1 MTHTPHHEDPRISA
15 LQSAEPQRHAQDGRS
30 TAPESEENTPQP
42 QRKSELLVV
51 TGMSGAGRSTAA
63 NALEDQGWY
72 VVDNL
77 PPQMLQ
83 TLADLV
89 SRTPEAIPR
98 LAVVIDVRGKAL
110 FNDMKETLAAL
121 EASGVDFSVLYLEA
135 SDETLVARYE
145 HQRRPHPLQAG
156 GRILDGIAA
165 ERSLLKDLRE
175 SADIVLDTST
185 YNVHALSKAVAD
197 LYTTD
202 GPVVLRLTVM
212 SFGFKYG
219 VPADANY
226 VADVRFIPNP
236 HWVPALRPRTGKDV
250 EVRDYVFKED
260 GSRSFVER
268 FTGMLEP
275 VFEGYR
281 AENKHYAT
289 IAIGCTG
296 GKHRSVAVT
305 EEVARR
311 LSKYPRVT
319 VNVEHRDI
327 GRE

>member
-1 MTHTPHHEDPRISA
+1 MTENIHSSPGSDHARPERPR
-15 LQSAEPQRHAQDGRS
+15 
-30 TAPESEENTPQP
+30 TA
-42 QRKSELLVV
+42 ELLVV
-51 TGMSGAGRSTAA
+51 TGLSGAGRSTAA

-83 TLADLV
+83 TLADVV
-89 SRTPEAIPR
+89 SRSPEAIPR

-110 FNDMKETLAAL
+110 FDDMQDTLSAL
-121 EASGVDFSVLYLEA
+121 EANGVEFSILFLEA
-135 SDETLVARYE
+135 SDEVLVARYE

-165 ERSLLKDLRE
+165 ERRLLSALRE
-175 SADIVLDTST
+175 SADVVLDTSSF
-185 YNVHALSKAVAD
+185 NVHGLSKAVAD
-197 LYTTD
+197 LYSTN

-236 HWVPALRPRTGKDV
+236 HWVPALRPRTGRDK
-250 EVRDYVFKED
+250 EVRDYVFQGE
-260 GSRSFVER
+260 GARTFLER
-268 FTGMLEP
+268 FTSMLEP

-281 AENKHYAT
+281 TENKHYAT

-296 GKHRSVAVT
+296 GKHRSVAMT

-311 LSKYPRVT
+311 LSKLPRVV
-319 VNVEHRDI
+319 VNVEHRDV

>member
-1 MTHTPHHEDPRISA
+1 MSEHTAGADVGTA
-15 LQSAEPQRHAQDGRS
+15 GGTDHAKPTS
-30 TAPESEENTPQP
+30 
-42 QRKSELLVV
+42 SELLVV

-63 NALEDQGWY
+63 NALEDLGWY

-77 PPQMLQ
+77 PPQMLH

-89 SRTPEAIPR
+89 SRTPQALPK

-121 EASGVDFSVLYLEA
+121 EASDVDFSVLFLDA
-135 SDETLVARYE
+135 ADDVLVSRYE

-156 GRILDGIAA
+156 GRILDGIRA
-165 ERSLLKDLRE
+165 ERALLTDLRE
-175 SADIVLDTST
+175 SADVVLDTSGF
-185 YNVHALSKAVAD
+185 NVHALSRAVAD
-197 LYTTD
+197 LFSTN
-202 GPVVLRLTVM
+202 GPVVLRLTVL

-236 HWVPALRPRTGKDV
+236 HWVPSLRPRTGKDD
-250 EVRDYVFKED
+250 EVRDYVFQDE
-260 GSRSFVER
+260 GPRQFVDR
-268 FTGMLEP
+268 FVAMLEP
-275 VFEGYR
+275 VFAGYR
-281 AENKHYAT
+281 TENKHYAT
-289 IAIGCTG
+289 VAIGCTG
-296 GKHRSVAVT
+296 GKHRSVAVS

-311 LSKYPRVT
+311 LAKLPLVT
-319 VNVEHRDI
+319 VNIQHRDM

>member
-1 MTHTPHHEDPRISA
+1 MT
-15 LQSAEPQRHAQDGRS
+15 
-30 TAPESEENTPQP
+30 ENTHSIPGADHARP
-42 QRKSELLVV
+42 ERPRTAELLVV
-51 TGMSGAGRSTAA
+51 TGLSGAGRSTAA

-83 TLADLV
+83 TLADVV
-89 SRTPEAIPR
+89 SRSPEAIPR

-110 FNDMKETLAAL
+110 FDDMHDTLSAL
-121 EASGVDFSVLYLEA
+121 EANGVEFSILFLEA
-135 SDETLVARYE
+135 SDEVLVARYE

-165 ERSLLKDLRE
+165 ERRLLAALRE
-175 SADIVLDTST
+175 SADVVLDTSSF
-185 YNVHALSKAVAD
+185 NVHGLSKAVAD
-197 LYTTD
+197 LYSTN

-236 HWVPALRPRTGKDV
+236 HWVPALRPRTGRDK
-250 EVRDYVFKED
+250 EVRDYVFQGE
-260 GSRSFVER
+260 GARTFLER
-268 FTGMLEP
+268 FTSMLEP

-281 AENKHYAT
+281 TENKHYAT

-296 GKHRSVAVT
+296 GKHRSVAMT
-305 EEVARR
+305 EEIAKR
-311 LSKYPRVT
+311 LSKLPRVV
-319 VNVEHRDI
+319 VNVEHRDVS
-327 GRE
+327 RE

>member
-1 MTHTPHHEDPRISA
+1 MT
-15 LQSAEPQRHAQDGRS
+15 
-30 TAPESEENTPQP
+30 ENTHSIPGADHARP
-42 QRKSELLVV
+42 ERPRTAELLVV
-51 TGMSGAGRSTAA
+51 TGLSGAGRSTAA

-83 TLADLV
+83 TLADVV
-89 SRTPEAIPR
+89 SRSPEAIPR

-110 FNDMKETLAAL
+110 FDDMHDTLSAL
-121 EASGVDFSVLYLEA
+121 EANGVEFSILFLEA
-135 SDETLVARYE
+135 SDEVLVARYE

-165 ERSLLKDLRE
+165 ERRLLAALRE
-175 SADIVLDTST
+175 SADVVLDTSSF
-185 YNVHALSKAVAD
+185 NVHGLSKAVAD
-197 LYTTD
+197 LYSTN

-236 HWVPALRPRTGKDV
+236 HWVPALRPRTGRDK
-250 EVRDYVFKED
+250 EVRDYVFQGE
-260 GSRSFVER
+260 GARTFLER
-268 FTGMLEP
+268 FTSMLEP

-281 AENKHYAT
+281 TENKHYAT

-296 GKHRSVAVT
+296 GKHRSVAMT
-305 EEVARR
+305 EEVAKR
-311 LSKYPRVT
+311 LSKLPRVV
-319 VNVEHRDI
+319 VNVEHRDVS
-327 GRE
+327 RE

>member
-1 MTHTPHHEDPRISA
+1 MHSPSTQHPGDERKPHPERK
-15 LQSAEPQRHAQDGRS
+15 AE
-30 TAPESEENTPQP
+30 
-42 QRKSELLVV
+42 LVVV

-83 TLADLV
+83 PLADLV

-110 FNDMKETLAAL
+110 FNDMKETLTAL
-121 EASGVDFSVLYLEA
+121 EASGVEFSVLFLDA
-135 SDETLVARYE
+135 SDQSLVARYE

-156 GRILDGIAA
+156 GRIMDGIAA
-165 ERSLLKDLRE
+165 ERALLRELRE
-175 SADIVLDTST
+175 SADIVLDTSS

-197 LYTTD
+197 LYTSD

-236 HWVPALRPRTGKDV
+236 HWVPALRPRTGKDA
-250 EVRDYVFKED
+250 EVRDYVFSQN
-260 GSRSFVER
+260 GTQTFVER
-268 FTGMLEP
+268 FTSMLEP

-281 AENKHYAT
+281 NENKHYAT

-305 EEVARR
+305 EDVARR
-311 LSKYPRVT
+311 LSKLPRVT
-319 VNVEHRDI
+319 VNVDHRDI

>member
-1 MTHTPHHEDPRISA
+1 MT
-15 LQSAEPQRHAQDGRS
+15 
-30 TAPESEENTPQP
+30 ENTHSTPGQDQARP
-42 QRKSELLVV
+42 ERPRTAELLVV
-51 TGMSGAGRSTAA
+51 TGLSGAGRSTAA

-83 TLADLV
+83 TLADVV
-89 SRTPEAIPR
+89 SRSPEAIPR

-110 FNDMKETLAAL
+110 FDDMQDTLSAL
-121 EASGVDFSVLYLEA
+121 EANGVELSILFLEA
-135 SDETLVARYE
+135 SDEVLVARYE

-165 ERSLLKDLRE
+165 ERRLLSALRE
-175 SADIVLDTST
+175 SADVVLDTSSF
-185 YNVHALSKAVAD
+185 NVHGLSKAVAD
-197 LYTTD
+197 LYSTN

-236 HWVPALRPRTGKDV
+236 HWVPALRPRTGRDK
-250 EVRDYVFKED
+250 EVRDYVFQGD
-260 GSRSFVER
+260 GARTFVER
-268 FTGMLEP
+268 FTSMLEP

-281 AENKHYAT
+281 TENKHYAT

-296 GKHRSVAVT
+296 GKHRSVAMT
-305 EEVARR
+305 EEVAKR
-311 LSKYPRVT
+311 LSKLPRVV
-319 VNVEHRDI
+319 VNVEHRDV

>member
-1 MTHTPHHEDPRISA
+1 MT
-15 LQSAEPQRHAQDGRS
+15 
-30 TAPESEENTPQP
+30 ENTHSTPGQDQARP
-42 QRKSELLVV
+42 ERPRTAELLVV
-51 TGMSGAGRSTAA
+51 TGLSGAGRSTVA

-83 TLADLV
+83 TLADVV
-89 SRTPEAIPR
+89 SRSPEAIPR

-110 FNDMKETLAAL
+110 FDDMQDTLSAL
-121 EASGVDFSVLYLEA
+121 EANGVEFSILFLEA
-135 SDETLVARYE
+135 SDEVLVARYE

-165 ERSLLKDLRE
+165 ERRLLSALRE
-175 SADIVLDTST
+175 SADVVLDTSSF
-185 YNVHALSKAVAD
+185 NVHGLSKAVAD
-197 LYTTD
+197 LYSTN
-202 GPVVLRLTVM
+202 GPMVLRLTVM

-236 HWVPALRPRTGKDV
+236 HWVPALRPRTGRDK
-250 EVRDYVFKED
+250 EVRDYVFQGD
-260 GSRSFVER
+260 GARTFVER
-268 FTGMLEP
+268 FTSMLEP

-281 AENKHYAT
+281 TENKHYAT

-296 GKHRSVAVT
+296 GKHRSVAIT
-305 EEVARR
+305 EEVAKR
-311 LSKYPRVT
+311 LSKLPRVV
-319 VNVEHRDI
+319 VNVEHRDV

>member
-1 MTHTPHHEDPRISA
+1 MT
-15 LQSAEPQRHAQDGRS
+15 
-30 TAPESEENTPQP
+30 ENTHSTPGQDQARP
-42 QRKSELLVV
+42 ERPRTAELLVV
-51 TGMSGAGRSTAA
+51 TGLSGAGRSTAA

-83 TLADLV
+83 TLADVV
-89 SRTPEAIPR
+89 SRSPEAIPR

-110 FNDMKETLAAL
+110 FDDMQDTLSAL
-121 EASGVDFSVLYLEA
+121 EANGVEFSILFLEA
-135 SDETLVARYE
+135 SDEVLVARYE

-165 ERSLLKDLRE
+165 ERRLLSALRE
-175 SADIVLDTST
+175 SADVVLDTSSF
-185 YNVHALSKAVAD
+185 NVHGLSKAVAD
-197 LYTTD
+197 LYSTN

-236 HWVPALRPRTGKDV
+236 HWVPALRPRTGRDK
-250 EVRDYVFKED
+250 EVRDYVFQGD
-260 GSRSFVER
+260 GARTFVER
-268 FTGMLEP
+268 FTSMLEP

-281 AENKHYAT
+281 TENKHYAT

-296 GKHRSVAVT
+296 GKHRSVAMT
-305 EEVARR
+305 EEVAKR
-311 LSKYPRVT
+311 LSKLPRVV
-319 VNVEHRDI
+319 VNVEHQDV

>member
-1 MTHTPHHEDPRISA
+1 MTENIHSSPGSDHARPERPR
-15 LQSAEPQRHAQDGRS
+15 
-30 TAPESEENTPQP
+30 TA
-42 QRKSELLVV
+42 ELLVV
-51 TGMSGAGRSTAA
+51 TGLSGAGRSTAA

-83 TLADLV
+83 TLADVV
-89 SRTPEAIPR
+89 SRSPEAIPR

-110 FNDMKETLAAL
+110 FDDMHDTLSAL
-121 EASGVDFSVLYLEA
+121 EANGVEFSILFLEA
-135 SDETLVARYE
+135 SDEVLVARYE

-165 ERSLLKDLRE
+165 ERRLLSALRE
-175 SADIVLDTST
+175 SADVVLDTSSF
-185 YNVHALSKAVAD
+185 NVHGLSKAVAD
-197 LYTTD
+197 LYSTN

-236 HWVPALRPRTGKDV
+236 HWVPALRPRTGRDK
-250 EVRDYVFKED
+250 EVRDYVFQGE
-260 GSRSFVER
+260 GARTFLER
-268 FTGMLEP
+268 FTSMLEP

-281 AENKHYAT
+281 TENKHYAT

-296 GKHRSVAVT
+296 GKHRSVAMT

-311 LSKYPRVT
+311 LSKLPRVV
-319 VNVEHRDI
+319 VNVEHRDV

>member
-1 MTHTPHHEDPRISA
+1 MT
-15 LQSAEPQRHAQDGRS
+15 
-30 TAPESEENTPQP
+30 ENTHSIPGADHARP
-42 QRKSELLVV
+42 ERPRTAELLVV
-51 TGMSGAGRSTAA
+51 TGLSGAGRSTAA

-83 TLADLV
+83 TLADVV
-89 SRTPEAIPR
+89 SRSPEAIPR

-110 FNDMKETLAAL
+110 FDDMHDTLSAL
-121 EASGVDFSVLYLEA
+121 EANGVEFSILFLEA
-135 SDETLVARYE
+135 SDEVLVARYE

-165 ERSLLKDLRE
+165 ERRLLAALRE
-175 SADIVLDTST
+175 SADVVLDTSSF
-185 YNVHALSKAVAD
+185 NVHGLSKAVAD
-197 LYTTD
+197 LYSTN

-236 HWVPALRPRTGKDV
+236 HWVPALRPRTGRDK
-250 EVRDYVFKED
+250 EVRDYVFQGE
-260 GSRSFVER
+260 GARTFLER
-268 FTGMLEP
+268 FTSMLEP

-281 AENKHYAT
+281 TENKHYAT

-296 GKHRSVAVT
+296 GKHRSVAIT
-305 EEVARR
+305 EEVAKR
-311 LSKYPRVT
+311 LSKLPRVV
-319 VNVEHRDI
+319 VNVEHRDVS
-327 GRE
+327 RE